1 MSEKATASRKI
12 HFTSK
17 GGGYSAIWMGS
28 RGDLY
33 QEFETVSG
41 GATKY
46 YPDFSASPITMNLT
60 VTSART
66 NGVITPANVTYFAN
80 GVQLTFNTSRACTN
94 AGLGSVFALD
104 ADGNLKIIGNL
115 GTVNSNGNFLLAA
128 EVSVSATSGSDVIH
142 VSAPVTLSPYNGGDY
157 ARVTIF
163 SPDGKNFTISEKGGS
178 CKLEALTTKGG
189 TEVTSGLTYEW
200 YKVQNGSFVSLGVTT
215 KTLTVEE
222 KSVDTYGMYKVVV
235 KENGV
240 ELGHD
245 IQQVLDAS
253 DPYDILISS
262 KIFTGTGNEVTTND
276 LELNDEMPDT
286 AYLIFTCN
294 FVKRG
299 QNTAVNGT
307 ASYTF
312 TLVAGNGA
320 KIMNIPALTGAANQ
334 CKVTVADLNGWGIG
348 DYELIVDGEISAV

>member
-1 MSEKATASRKI
+1 MSDKASASRKI

-28 RGDLY
+28 RGDIY
-33 QEFETVSG
+33 QEFETLSDG
-41 GATKY
+41 TTKY
-46 YPDFSASPITMNLT
+46 YPDFSANPFTMALT
-60 VTSART
+60 VTSVRT
-66 NGVITPANVTYFAN
+66 NGVIMPADVTYYAN
-80 GVQLTFNTSRACTN
+80 GTKLTFNGLSCTN
-94 AGLGSVFALD
+94 TGWENIFAKT

-115 GTVNSNGNFLLAA
+115 GTVAAKGSFLLSAD
-128 EVSVSATSGSDVIH
+128 VSVSATSGSDVIH
-142 VSAPVTLSPYNGGDY
+142 VSAPVTLSPYNGADY
-157 ARVTIF
+157 ARVTIL

-178 CKLEALTTKGG
+178 CQLKALTTKGG
-189 TEVTSGLTYEW
+189 TEVTSGLTYAW
-200 YKVQNGSFVSLGVTT
+200 YKIVNGAFSLISGATSQ
-215 KTLTVEE
+215 TLTVQEAD
-222 KSVDTYGMYKVVV
+222 VDTYGMYKVIV

-262 KIFTGTGNEVTTND
+262 KIYKGSGSEEVTND

-286 AYLIFTCN
+286 AYLLFTCS

-299 QNTAVNGT
+299 QTAAVAGT

-312 TLVAGNGA
+312 TIVAGNGA
-320 KIMNIPALTGAANQ
+320 QVMTLQPLTGAANQ
-334 CKVTVADLNGWGIG
+334 CKVTVADLAMWGIG
-348 DYELIVDGEISAV
+348 DYELIVEGTLG